1 MEKSISRLKDTDREI
16 LLKMSDKDFLKMCNV
31 NNYFRTEVCDDMF
44 LQRRLRETYPDT
56 LKYKKDESWRQYF
69 LDVVY
74 YTAKLKEVFNYIYK
88 KGNPKLQ
95 YYILKV
101 TQGNKNYLDS
111 PTVNHGVLFL
121 AVQKGDVNLLKYLV
135 EEGGNMEDLH
145 SSDNLFL
152 KYASRLGYFDIV
164 RYLVEHGGNIHAQN
178 DFALRIAR
186 KKKRNN
192 VVKYLES
199 LH

>member
-1 MEKSISRLKDTDREI
+1 M
-16 LLKMSDKDFLKMCNV
+16 
-31 NNYFRTEVCDDMF
+31 
-44 LQRRLRETYPDT
+44 
-56 LKYKKDESWRQYF
+56 
-69 LDVVY
+69 
-74 YTAKLKEVFNYIYK
+74 
-88 KGNPKLQ
+88 LQ

-101 TQGNKNYLDS
+101 TQGNKNYLDP

-121 AVQKGDVNLLKYLV
+121 AVQTGDVNLLKYLV

-152 KYASRLGYFDIV
+152 KYASRLGYLDIV

-178 DFALRIAR
+178 DFALRISR
-186 KKKRNN
+186 KKGHHS
-192 VVKYLES
+192 VVRYLES